1 MKHYLNE
8 DGTRY
13 RMFGD
18 RLDVVDE
25 RDNPYWILNKNKLKD
40 NTERFTGNFSIKA
53 DIADWWWISYRM
65 GIDSYTTD
73 DSKTL
78 AAGGVYKLAWQK
90 VCIAKILI
98 GINIFLRI

>member
-1 MKHYLNE
+1 
-8 DGTRY
+8 
-13 RMFGD
+13 MFGD

-65 GIDSYTTD
+65 GMTLFWMMVKDSCCWWRYTQI
-73 DSKTL
+73 SMAK
-78 AAGGVYKLAWQK
+78 GI
-90 VCIAKILI
+90 CIAK
-98 GINIFLRI
+98 FLSV

>member
-1 MKHYLNE
+1 MTSAGLYGSSGSGTMTGVYRWSPTDDMKHYLNE

-40 NTERFTGNFSIKA
+40 NTERFTGNF
-53 DIADWWWISYRM
+53 
-65 GIDSYTTD
+65 
-73 DSKTL
+73 
-78 AAGGVYKLAWQK
+78 
-90 VCIAKILI
+90 
-98 GINIFLRI
+98 